1 MIPCDLLDASVN
13 TITVAVSD
21 ITLEP
26 LSLKP
31 METLAYYQYRL
42 L

>member
-1 MIPCDLLDASVN
+1 MIPHDLLDASVK
-13 TITVAVSD
+13 TITVAVSH

-31 METLAYYQYRL
+31 MEAYYQYRL